1 MKAFKQVNLVT
12 CDADFHVYRNGLLVV
27 NEDKIVYCGSE
38 DATWEVRA
46 DETVDCEGA
55 WLMPG
60 LVNCHTHSAM
70 TTLRGIRDDSNLHEQ
85 LEDYIWAGRKRVY
98 TRGHNKSCQAGAY
111 RNASDWDD
119 DF

>member
-27 NEDKIVYCGSE
+27 NEDKIVYCGNE
-38 DATWEVRA
+38 DATCEARA

-70 TTLRGIRDDSNLHEQ
+70 IVQPIEWVWQGCHTLLLIAAH
-85 LEDYIWAGRKRVY
+85 I
-98 TRGHNKSCQAGAY
+98 
-111 RNASDWDD
+111 
-119 DF
+119 